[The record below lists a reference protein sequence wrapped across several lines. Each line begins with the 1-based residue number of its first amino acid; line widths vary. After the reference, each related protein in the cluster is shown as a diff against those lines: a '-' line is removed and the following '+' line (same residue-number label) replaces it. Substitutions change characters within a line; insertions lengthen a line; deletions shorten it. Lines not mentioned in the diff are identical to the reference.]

1 MRGRV
6 VVGRGCRHSHGVGRQ
21 ISGCRVDGV
30 LGRGWEAR
38 GGRIHRWSE
47 GVRAGVGPGAVV
59 GTVLQGRSR
68 SAAGYPVVGGFGVGK
83 GWESAGTPGG
93 QRVALSF
100 NTRGGGLP

>member
-38 GGRIHRWSE
+38 GVAFIGGLR
-47 GVRAGVGPGAVV
+47 
-59 GTVLQGRSR
+59 
-68 SAAGYPVVGGFGVGK
+68 GFGQ
-83 GWESAGTPGG
+83 A
-93 QRVALSF
+93 
-100 NTRGGGLP
+100 